1 MKCKEMIITIN
12 KIYMNFLQIKR
23 YFLNLLEKL
32 IFFFSFPLENPLL
45 QYWHL
50 KKRSWIK
57 GCLPRYLVDKIIN

>member
-1 MKCKEMIITIN
+1 MIITIN
-12 KIYMNFLQIKR
+12 KICMNFLQIKR

-45 QYWHL
+45 QYWQL
-50 KKRSWIK
+50 KKRSLFK